1 MLNSG
6 NAELDELFR
15 EVTVDGDMHHGS
27 ITYQDDEL
35 QVRVD
40 TSRRLLIVD
49 SINGDTSDNVTLA
62 INDNT
67 MTTSLRPD

>member
-15 EVTVDGDMHHGS
+15 EVTVDGDMYHGS
-27 ITYQDDEL
+27 IIYQGDEL